1 MKKLLAM
8 RCLGSV
14 GALLEFWELALM
26 LGELQGVL
34 VGFWG
39 WDCHEKVD
47 LMQLES
53 LRVRI
58 RSEDANQETHAAVPR

>member
-39 WDCHEKVD
+39 ASAIGKYH
-47 LMQLES
+47 Q
-53 LRVRI
+53 RTN
-58 RSEDANQETHAAVPR
+58 A